1 LETKKNTKLK
11 KSAKPP
17 YIYIYKQKKMKR
29 KKRTGG
35 NRTVPVFFRAES
47 VTAEKVLERERER
60 ESGGECSLLQ
70 KKRGRE
76 RDAGG

>member
-1 LETKKNTKLK
+1 
-11 KSAKPP
+11 
-17 YIYIYKQKKMKR
+17 MKR

-47 VTAEKVLERERER
+47 VTAEKVLERE
-60 ESGGECSLLQ
+60 SGGECSLLQ